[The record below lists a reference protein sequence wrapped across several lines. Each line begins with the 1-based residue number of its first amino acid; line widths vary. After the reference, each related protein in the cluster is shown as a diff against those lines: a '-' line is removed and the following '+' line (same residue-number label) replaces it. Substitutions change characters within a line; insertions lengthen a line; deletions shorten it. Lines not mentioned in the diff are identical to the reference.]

1 MQLLLIYSGVLCLI
15 GDKIEAL
22 ALTVLLLSISAAIP
36 NAPVQPAVP
45 LATNTRT
52 GREENVPCLGHGV
65 FMWCWWQCLMSLIGI
80 IEKFLPTTILHNCHE
95 SVPSQD
101 TKALYPL
108 HTMRTSP
115 HPLCILLLFREKEKC
130 SFQNLHYLRLHPCN
144 ESEKDSKISPV
155 DL

>member
-65 FMWCWWQCLMSLIGI
+65 F
-80 IEKFLPTTILHNCHE
+80 T
-95 SVPSQD
+95 
-101 TKALYPL
+101 
-108 HTMRTSP
+108 
-115 HPLCILLLFREKEKC
+115 
-130 SFQNLHYLRLHPCN
+130 
-144 ESEKDSKISPV
+144 
-155 DL
+155 